1 MTSLRLALS
10 FLTILPIAPKGQ
22 PQAFG
27 PARAWFPLVG
37 LLLGG
42 GLALLDLGLR
52 QVFPVELTSALL
64 LAALILATRALHV
77 EGLVDC
83 CDALPGGHTR
93 ERRLEILRDPHIGA
107 FGVIGAVAMLLIYWA
122 ALVAIPGRMRL
133 EALILY
139 PCLSRWAMLLAMELF
154 PYGRTRG
161 LGTAFQE
168 GKAPWQ
174 VGAGTITALGAALAL
189 ASSAGLLLMALAAAV
204 SAVAGSWMERL
215 LGGLTGDCYGA
226 INELASIAVL
236 LLAVLLA
243 NEAASL
249 YGQPFYRGA

>member
-10 FLTILPIAPKGQ
+10 FLTVLPVAPKGQ
-22 PQAFG
+22 PAALG
-27 PARAWFPLVG
+27 PSRAWFPLVG

-42 GLALLDLGLR
+42 GLAVLDLGLR
-52 QVFPVELTSALL
+52 QAFPVGLASALL
-64 LAALILATRALHV
+64 VAALIVATRALHV
-77 EGLVDC
+77 EGFVDC

-107 FGVIGAVAMLLIYWA
+107 FGVISAVVALLVHWA
-122 ALVAIPGRMRL
+122 ALAALPGHVRL
-133 EALILY
+133 EALVLY
-139 PCLSRWAMLLAMELF
+139 PCLSRWAMLLAMDLF
-154 PYGRTRG
+154 PYARTRG
-161 LGTAFQE
+161 LGTAFQQ
-168 GKAPWQ
+168 GKASWQ
-174 VGAGTITALGAALAL
+174 LGAGAVTALAAGLAL
-189 ASSAGLLLMALAAAV
+189 AGSAGLLLVALATAV
-204 SAVAGSWMERL
+204 SAIAGGWMARF

-226 INELASIAVL
+226 INELASLAVL